1 MVCAIVYV
9 NIFYGFCCLMV
20 TVEGTIWQSHLERW
34 ALMSRQ
40 GKEYEIYKGAP
51 QDLLQMGLK
60 VRVKGQVRDDVVSL
74 AGIGPILEVQSF
86 ELLES

>member
-1 MVCAIVYV
+1 
-9 NIFYGFCCLMV
+9 
-20 TVEGTIWQSHLERW
+20 
-34 ALMSRQ
+34 MSRQ

-51 QDLLQMGLK
+51 QGLLQMGLK
-60 VRVKGQVRDDVVSL
+60 VRVKGQVREDVVSL